1 MQILLTLNIY
11 HQIVRYLKFMMTFD
25 MLMLL
30 IFLHALINRLR
41 RLLLLVLTATA

>member
-11 HQIVRYLKFMMTFD
+11 HQIVRNLKFMLTLN